1 MLRLWLSYPAISDC
15 LDVCTWCQLSLDC
28 TDGMICDLDVGL
40 LQGGA
45 PPSFLMLVVDIVEVD
60 YVHLQSD
67 TSCLEET
74 TSKLWCWQ
82 SAYRTQPACLV

>member
-1 MLRLWLSYPAISDC
+1 MFALG
-15 LDVCTWCQLSLDC
+15 CQLSLDC
-28 TDGMICDLDVGL
+28 TDGMICDLDVWL

-67 TSCLEET
+67 TRAVWN
-74 TSKLWCWQ
+74 K
-82 SAYRTQPACLV
+82 QPANCGVGSQHTERSQPVWYKEDVNP